1 MAKILLEMRGICK
14 SFNGVP
20 ALQDVD
26 FIVKEGEIHAL
37 MGENGAGKSTLI
49 KILTGIYTK
58 DKGEILFDGK
68 PLVAKNALVVQK
80 AGISTI
86 YQESNLI
93 PELSIAENIF
103 MGREIKKRGQI
114 NWRETLRQAKEI
126 LNGFGLDIDVT
137 QPVGRLGAALQQITS
152 IARAISIDAKL
163 VVMDEPTS
171 SLDEKEVGILVN
183 VIHKLQER
191 NIAIIFI
198 SHRLNEVFDV
208 CKTTTV
214 LKDGNLVGRYSL
226 SELNEQKLVSL
237 MIGREYQESKRVN
250 VKNIEGHPEM
260 IRVEAVC
267 AVPKVYDVSFL
278 IKSGECIGLA
288 GLLGS
293 GRTECAGLLFGIRHP
308 DKGKIFVKG
317 EEIKI
322 KNPKHAISKKIAYL
336 SEERKRDGIIPNM
349 SVRENIT
356 LCMLPQVSK
365 FGVISSEKEKDIVNT
380 YIKRL
385 NIKTASMEKKVR
397 QLSGGNQQKV
407 LIARWLATNPE
418 LIILDEPT
426 RGIDVGAKGEIEEL
440 ISEMTDK
447 GISVLMISSEM
458 SEMIRSCSRIE
469 VLRDGILVGELAG
482 NELSE
487 DRIIET
493 ITKKNRKEAA
503 RGHDR

>member
-1 MAKILLEMRGICK
+1 M
-14 SFNGVP
+14 
-20 ALQDVD
+20 
-26 FIVKEGEIHAL
+26 
-37 MGENGAGKSTLI
+37 
-49 KILTGIYTK
+49 
-58 DKGEILFDGK
+58 
-68 PLVAKNALVVQK
+68 
-80 AGISTI
+80 
-86 YQESNLI
+86 
-93 PELSIAENIF
+93 
-103 MGREIKKRGQI
+103 
-114 NWRETLRQAKEI
+114 
-126 LNGFGLDIDVT
+126 
-137 QPVGRLGAALQQITS
+137 
-152 IARAISIDAKL
+152 
-163 VVMDEPTS
+163 
-171 SLDEKEVGILVN
+171 
-183 VIHKLQER
+183 
-191 NIAIIFI
+191 
-198 SHRLNEVFDV
+198 
-208 CKTTTV
+208 
-214 LKDGNLVGRYSL
+214 
-226 SELNEQKLVSL
+226 
-237 MIGREYQESKRVN
+237 
-250 VKNIEGHPEM
+250 
-260 IRVEAVC
+260 
-267 AVPKVYDVSFL
+267 
-278 IKSGECIGLA
+278 
-288 GLLGS
+288 LGS